1 VQNEETRD
9 PAYPSQ
15 DTSAVADR
23 KERNRSTRG
32 CTPAISKRKRRAR
45 LIFGK
50 AQNEFQ
56 DAAKVRRVTVD
67 LIDRENWPK
76 SRRTLQ

>member
-1 VQNEETRD
+1 M
-9 PAYPSQ
+9 
-15 DTSAVADR
+15 
-23 KERNRSTRG
+23 RG
-32 CTPAISKRKRRAR
+32 CTPAISKRKRHAR

>member
-1 VQNEETRD
+1 MIQS
-9 PAYPSQ
+9 YPSQ

-23 KERNRSTRG
+23 KERNRSMRG
-32 CTPAISKRKRRAR
+32 CTPAISKRKRHAR